1 MGEDGSDG
9 RWWKGDIYG
18 TDSDEEE
25 KERERR
31 PGYKCWANR
40 VAERAGEVEDRGF
53 MQEATRAGSTA
64 AVLGRIKEG
73 RRGLESW
80 LEGPLDG
87 IDLVRLKMRLG
98 THSLAA
104 DRARTANEDSY
115 CRSCGEVE
123 TLHHFLFECLDYEE
137 LRKELLQELGELG
150 VESELVRALKGGEG
164 LEESEKVALVLSMSW
179 PKG

>member
-1 MGEDGSDG
+1 M
-9 RWWKGDIYG
+9 
-18 TDSDEEE
+18 EE
-25 KERERR
+25 
-31 PGYKCWANR
+31 
-40 VAERAGEVEDRGF
+40 
-53 MQEATRAGSTA
+53 
-64 AVLGRIKEG
+64 
-73 RRGLESW
+73 
-80 LEGPLDG
+80 PLDG

-137 LRKELLQELGELG
+137 LRKELRKELGELG

-164 LEESEKVALVLSMSW
+164 MEESEKVALVLSMSW
-179 PKG
+179 PKEVAETLTHFLTECWGSRSKNVTRIREWEEQVLERRAHKHAHAEEAKKLKKAEAARKAARA